1 MSNNNQ
7 INDKQLENVSG
18 GIMVDGHS
26 YVKINKKD
34 IEGYEYRCGTCGHL
48 IYNKNMC
55 PKCPRCP
62 RCNAEKDKCKKT
74 GRFYMDFEKCNSSAI
89 DAYRQ
94 SQSN

>member
-34 IEGYEYRCGTCGHL
+34 IEGYEYRCKTCGYVG
-48 IYNKNMC
+48 YNKQT
-55 PKCPRCP
+55 RCP
-62 RCNAEKDKCKKT
+62 RCNAEGKYEKT
-74 GRFYMDFEKCNSSAI
+74 GRFYMNYNKCNSSATN
-89 DAYRQ
+89 AYYY
-94 SQSN
+94 ND